1 MRIGFEAV
9 VNSLLEVDG
18 LQTVL
23 ALMHKTVFLTEG
35 RQMEQ
40 NNQRGAFWDWPFSNN
55 RYLIIERKKRE
66 KRRYISFLPAVLDHH
81 PDSLTCHLT
90 H

>member
-55 RYLIIERKKRE
+55 RYLIIARKK
-66 KRRYISFLPAVLDHH
+66 KRKDGTYHFYPQCWIIIQTL
-81 PDSLTCHLT
+81 
-90 H
+90 